1 MKKYILV
8 IKGLTWETNYAGR
21 NQIIIT
27 AIEAGYIT
35 SHIAKTILGANTF
48 LKFHINLSTFFFYL

>member
-8 IKGLTWETNYAGR
+8 IKGLTWETNYEER

-27 AIEAGYIT
+27 AIVAGYIT
-35 SHIAKTILGANTF
+35 SHIAKTILSANNF
-48 LKFHINLSTFFFYL
+48 LKFHIKS